1 MDSFHSRLVHCSNGE
16 AWGGG
21 EASGHVLVDNSEL
34 SASAKEDGGSVRLYG
49 DGDFFFRDGHITADP
64 FTAGTTTPRSLN
76 LVPPPAAGVER
87 YMKKV

>member
-1 MDSFHSRLVHCSNGE
+1 MCSQTFDAYFIPSSTGSASWLVCGSSRL
-16 AWGGG
+16 
-21 EASGHVLVDNSEL
+21 
-34 SASAKEDGGSVRLYG
+34 GSRLEI
-49 DGDFFFRDGHITADP
+49 DGHITADP